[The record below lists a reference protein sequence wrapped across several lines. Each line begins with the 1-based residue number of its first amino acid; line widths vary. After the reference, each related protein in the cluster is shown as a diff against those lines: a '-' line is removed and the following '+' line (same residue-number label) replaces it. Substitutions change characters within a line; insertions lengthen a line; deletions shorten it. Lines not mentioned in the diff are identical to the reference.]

1 MIQLLLASSC
11 FREIQFEKNFEEVQK
26 EQTQSNLPELVT
38 RLVELKTKYEI
49 RKFTFFLCQII
60 AFV

>member
-11 FREIQFEKNFEEVQK
+11 FREIQFEKNFEVQK

>member
-38 RLVELKTKYEI
+38 RPVELKPNTKYENSLSFCA
-49 RKFTFFLCQII
+49 K
-60 AFV
+60 